1 MLISKYVGLVDFQDR
16 SNMIIRHE
24 VLTLMKRVEMCINE
38 EDNLFHCELT
48 VAGSA
53 AEDTEIRAPD
63 EFGRN
68 LKLLNFNLSNPILE
82 DEGALFFNLNKNNLS
97 SEELRYTFVG
107 KKGTIISWNPAA
119 IKSKLLSLVN
129 NAMS

>member
-1 MLISKYVGLVDFQDR
+1 
-16 SNMIIRHE
+16 MIIHHE

-38 EDNLFHCELT
+38 EDNLFHRELT

-97 SEELRYTFVG
+97 PEELRYTFVG